1 MPRVWKHM
9 LVTCTTIGVI
19 VSALLAV
26 TGHAKVQEMAQAV
39 PLPEVEVVSYYVVE
53 KIARADKKRE
63 LAPQTA
69 LPVAREGEKD
79 A

>member
-1 MPRVWKHM
+1 
-9 LVTCTTIGVI
+9 
-19 VSALLAV
+19 
-26 TGHAKVQEMAQAV
+26 
-39 PLPEVEVVSYYVVE
+39 VSYYVVE
-53 KIARADKKRE
+53 KIARAEKKRE

>member
-1 MPRVWKHM
+1 M
-9 LVTCTTIGVI
+9 LTDTLIASFLI
-19 VSALLAV
+19 
-26 TGHAKVQEMAQAV
+26 
-39 PLPEVEVVSYYVVE
+39 PVSYYVIE

-69 LPVAREGEKD
+69 LPVAREGDKD